1 MRVRRHLPPGI
12 DWGAL
17 TRPLAR
23 ILRQRRAVVALA
35 VFAGTGLA
43 GYAVAA
49 ILLFPAPIFAA
60 SQRVP
65 RVIGLTAEAAR
76 EALTQAQLKPEEAE
90 RVRHPS
96 YPAGTVAWQDPP
108 PDMMVPQGASVA
120 LSVSVGPPRIPVPD
134 VSGHNAAVARL
145 LIESAGL
152 RVSDVDTAQTAA
164 PPGVVVNTRPPAG
177 TAVTT
182 GGGRGVT
189 LVVSA
194 GAPTITVPDL
204 NGLKLEEARLVLEES
219 GLALG
224 TYFQR
229 TAGAARPET
238 IIEQR
243 PAAGTLAAPGT
254 AVHVVLARRGGP

>member
-12 DWGAL
+12 NWGAI

-23 ILRQRRAVVALA
+23 LVRGRSALVAVA
-35 VFAGTGLA
+35 VFLA
-43 GYAVAA
+43 AALTGYAVAA
-49 ILLFPAPIFAA
+49 VVLFPAPIFSA

-65 RVIGLTAEAAR
+65 RVVGLTLDAAR
-76 EALTQAQLKPEEAE
+76 EALTQAQLKLEESE
-90 RVRHPS
+90 RIRHAT
-96 YPAGTVAWQDPP
+96 YAAGTVVWQDPP
-108 PDMMVPQGASVA
+108 PDVLVPQGTSVA
-120 LSVSVGPPRIPVPD
+120 LSVSTGPPRIPVPD
-134 VSGHNAAVARL
+134 VAGHNEPVARL
-145 LIESAGL
+145 VIEAAGL

-164 PPGVVVNTRPPAG
+164 PKGVVVNTRPPAG
-177 TAVTT
+177 TALAT
-182 GGGRGVT
+182 GRGVT

-204 NGLKLEEARLVLEES
+204 TGLVLDEAQKVLQES

-229 TAGAARPET
+229 TASAARPGT
-238 IIEQR
+238 VIEQR
-243 PAAGTLAAPGT
+243 PAPGTLAAAGT